1 MSQQSPVRVQLPSG
15 QFKDALPSSFRYD
28 LLLKIASGGMATV
41 YVGGLS
47 GAQGF
52 RRIVAIKRAH
62 PHLLEDPIFKS
73 MLVAEAKM
81 ASLVRHPNVIG
92 VHDVEETEGELLL
105 VMEYIEG
112 ASLAQVIMAGTAA
125 SAIDA
130 PIAMRIV
137 RDACE
142 GLHAIHLL
150 RDDDGNPLGL
160 VHRDISPQNILV
172 GIDGMARVADFGIAK
187 ASAPQWA
194 AQHTATGALR
204 GKAGYM
210 APEYVETCNCDPQSD
225 VFSLGV
231 VAWEALTRRRLFKG
245 SSDIETI
252 KMIRSLV
259 IPPPSSLVPELPAA
273 LDEVIL
279 KSLARDPA
287 DRWPTARAFG
297 EGLEDALRKSNMVA
311 SHGAVEERMFTLFGE
326 AMAARRAAIR
336 SLMAVPQ
343 GRPVTMSEVLKVAQ
357 PVDGTPATSL
367 SSAKEPKSSPN
378 VALDVREE
386 SSASG
391 ASLDVPPQRK
401 PKRLLALSSAAL
413 GVVVVAL
420 GMVAIGIAQSGPKV
434 AAASAA
440 VASAAPTVAPLE
452 SNSVAAT
459 TPPAPVAIESAD
471 SKSADSSKKNS
482 SSKSTKRSATGPRIV
497 TAPSAIATP
506 PAPTP
511 TATATTK
518 VEPVITSNVPKNPYA
533 P

>member
-1 MSQQSPVRVQLPSG
+1 MSEQSPMRVQLPSG

-112 ASLAQVIMAGTAA
+112 ASLAQVIMAGTTS

-130 PIAMRIV
+130 PIAMRII

-187 ASAPQWA
+187 ASAPQWQ

-210 APEYVETCNCDPQSD
+210 APEYVETCQCDPQSD

-245 SSDIETI
+245 ASDIDTI

-259 IPPPSSLVPELPAA
+259 IPAPSSIVPELSAA
-273 LDEVIL
+273 LDEVIM

-297 EGLEDALRKSNMVA
+297 EALEDALRKSDMVA
-311 SHGAVEERMFTLFGE
+311 SHGAVEERMRVLFGE
-326 AMAARRAAIR
+326 AMSARRSAIR

-343 GRPVTMSEVLKVAQ
+343 GRPVTMSEVLKIAPAADV
-357 PVDGTPATSL
+357 TPATNVN
-367 SSAKEPKSSPN
+367 AGKEPKSSPN
-378 VALDVREE
+378 AALHVREE
-386 SSASG
+386 GSASG
-391 ASLDVPPQRK
+391 ASLDVPPQKK
-401 PKRLLALSSAAL
+401 PKRILALLSAAL
-413 GVVVVAL
+413 SVVVVAL
-420 GMVAIGIAQSGPKV
+420 AMVAIGISQTAPKI
-434 AAASAA
+434 AAATGGAA
-440 VASAAPTVAPLE
+440 SDAPHVAPPE
-452 SNSVAAT
+452 SNSPAAT
-459 TPPAPVAIESAD
+459 TPPTLGALADAD
-471 SKSADSSKKNS
+471 SKSADSSKKNA
-482 SSKSTKRSATGPRIV
+482 SSKSIKHSAAAPRIV
-497 TAPSAIATP
+497 TVASAITTP
-506 PAPTP
+506 PPQSPTV
-511 TATATTK
+511 TTK

>member
-1 MSQQSPVRVQLPSG
+1 MSQQSPMRVQLPSG
-15 QFKDALPSSFRYD
+15 QFQDALPSSFRYD

-41 YVGGLS
+41 YVGGLH

-73 MLVAEAKM
+73 MLVSEAKM

-92 VHDVEETEGELLL
+92 VHDVEEAEGELLL

-112 ASLAQVIMAGTAA
+112 ASLAQVIMAGTTQ
-125 SAIDA
+125 SALDA
-130 PIAMRIV
+130 PLAMRII

-150 RDDDGNPLGL
+150 QDNDGQPLGL

-245 SSDIETI
+245 TSDIDTI

-259 IPPPSSLVPELPAA
+259 IPPPSTFVPQLPAA

-297 EGLEDALRKSNMVA
+297 EALEDALRKSNMIA
-311 SHGAVEERMFTLFGE
+311 SHGAVEERMRVLFGD
-326 AMAARRAAIR
+326 AMAARRAAIK

-343 GRPVTMSEVLKVAQ
+343 GRPVTMSEVLKVA
-357 PVDGTPATSL
+357 PAADGTPATKM
-367 SSAKEPKSSPN
+367 SSEKSPVPGKSSHISG
-378 VALDVREE
+378 VDVREE
-386 SSASG
+386 SSGSG
-391 ASLDVPPQRK
+391 ASLDVRPEKK

-413 GVVVVAL
+413 GVVIVAL
-420 GMVAIGIAQSGPKV
+420 GMVALGLAQHGPRA
-434 AAASAA
+434 AAASSADPSA
-440 VASAAPTVAPLE
+440 PATASAQPIM
-452 SNSVAAT
+452 AAT
-459 TPPAPVAIESAD
+459 APPPSSQIELAASPPPDA
-471 SKSADSSKKNS
+471 SKKNS
-482 SSKSTKRSATGPRIV
+482 SAGKGTKRSVAAPRASTV
-497 TAPSAIATP
+497 VAASATP
-506 PAPTP
+506 PPPPPTTPKVEAAPT
-511 TATATTK
+511 
-518 VEPVITSNVPKNPYA
+518 SNIPKNPYA